1 MALSAQAAGEA
12 KVAIALEDG
21 LLRLSLNHAARRN
34 ALGEQ
39 MIAELQAALD
49 DAGANEHVAAV
60 VIAAS
65 GSVFSSGHDLAE
77 IAARRRDND
86 GGRKYFEGLLA
97 RCSHLMQSIAT
108 LPKPVLAQVQGLAS
122 AAGCQ
127 LAATCDLIVAA
138 ESAAF
143 CTPGVNIG
151 LFCATPMVALTRAV
165 SAKHAMEMLL
175 TGASIPAS
183 EALRIGLVNRVVKDE
198 ELRAATDA
206 LARQIMSRSL
216 AAISLGKRAFHAQ
229 SRMALDHAYSLCSK
243 VMVDN
248 LLLADADEGIG
259 AFLEKRS
266 PRWPNRR

>member
-77 IAARRRDND
+77 ITAHRRDND

-108 LPKPVLAQVQGLAS
+108 LPKPVLAEVQGLAS

-138 ESAAF
+138 EFGGILHAGREYRTVLRDADGGADPRRFRQTCDGNAAYRGQHP
-143 CTPGVNIG
+143 CCG
-151 LFCATPMVALTRAV
+151 
-165 SAKHAMEMLL
+165 
-175 TGASIPAS
+175 GAAD
-183 EALRIGLVNRVVKDE
+183 R
-198 ELRAATDA
+198 
-206 LARQIMSRSL
+206 ARQSRRQ
-216 AAISLGKRAFHAQ
+216 G
-229 SRMALDHAYSLCSK
+229 
-243 VMVDN
+243 
-248 LLLADADEGIG
+248 
-259 AFLEKRS
+259 
-266 PRWPNRR
+266 